1 MPFSIPD
8 PVRPYL
14 ATIRV
19 VGYCL
24 LAGVVLIAGCNLGQ
38 RMEHASADSKVAAA
52 GKAQANAEKLAA
64 DRLESANACGA
75 ALADVNRE
83 TQLAQQRAA
92 DWKRAAEI
100 ADERAA
106 KASSA
111 AAAAAARAEKSL
123 QSAKAKSACAAQLA
137 IELCP
142 EIPLL

>member
-1 MPFSIPD
+1 MIATPD
-8 PVRPYL
+8 PARPYL

-38 RMEHASADSKVAAA
+38 RMKSADAADKVAAA
-52 GKAQANAEKLAA
+52 GKAQAKAEQLAA
-64 DRLESANACGA
+64 DRLASANACGA
-75 ALADVNRE
+75 ALADVNRD
-83 TQLAQQRAA
+83 TALAKQRAD

-100 ADERAA
+100 ADARAA
-106 KASSA
+106 KATSA
-111 AAAAAARAEKSL
+111 AAAAAARADKAL
-123 QSAKAKSACAAQLA
+123 QAAKANATCRSQLA